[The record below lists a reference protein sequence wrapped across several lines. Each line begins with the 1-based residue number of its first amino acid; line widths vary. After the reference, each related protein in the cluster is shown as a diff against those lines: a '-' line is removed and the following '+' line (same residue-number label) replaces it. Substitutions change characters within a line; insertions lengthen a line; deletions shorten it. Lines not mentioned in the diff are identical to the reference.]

1 MIRRSPLVLALCLLS
16 LPLLGQVRDKQPDG
30 MQVSVD
36 ENGQL
41 RQPTAAEMQA
51 LAPKARPSV
60 MRVLTSGKAVGLAL
74 DESFDHMYVVRTDD
88 EGNFVFTC
96 TDDHSEAAAFAAK
109 TAAVDTVLRIKPQT
123 QRVRIAER
131 E

>member
-1 MIRRSPLVLALCLLS
+1 
-16 LPLLGQVRDKQPDG
+16 
-30 MQVSVD
+30 MQVAVD

-51 LAPKARPSV
+51 LAPKARPSIL
-60 MRVLTSGKAVGLAL
+60 RVLTSGTAIGLAL
-74 DESFDHMYVVRTDD
+74 DESFDHLYLVHTDD
-88 EGNFVFTC
+88 EGNFVFNC
-96 TDDHSEAAAFAAK
+96 TDDHQEAAAFVARAA
-109 TAAVDTVLRIKPQT
+109 AIDTVLRIKPAT

>member
-1 MIRRSPLVLALCLLS
+1 
-16 LPLLGQVRDKQPDG
+16 

>member
-1 MIRRSPLVLALCLLS
+1 
-16 LPLLGQVRDKQPDG
+16 
-30 MQVSVD
+30 
-36 ENGQL
+36 
-41 RQPTAAEMQA
+41 
-51 LAPKARPSV
+51 
-60 MRVLTSGKAVGLAL
+60 
-74 DESFDHMYVVRTDD
+74 MYVVRTDD

-109 TAAVDTVLRIKPQT
+109 TAAIDTVLRIKPQT